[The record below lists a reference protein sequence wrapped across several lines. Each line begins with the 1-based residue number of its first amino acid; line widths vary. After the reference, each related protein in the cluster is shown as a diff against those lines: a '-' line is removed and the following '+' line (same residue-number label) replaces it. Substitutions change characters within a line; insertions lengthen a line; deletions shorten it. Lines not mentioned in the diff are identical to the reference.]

1 MSESVVQEVETPVLD
16 AIEMSMS
23 IGSRQERLSDR
34 EYLLMEQLL
43 AYPEQKLTGESLK
56 DTIGQKP
63 SAPDRIIVKE
73 MAQLIQKANALFP
86 AYPLVRRVSRN
97 TWLYTEVPPK
107 KKKRETGQTE

>member
-1 MSESVVQEVETPVLD
+1 MKSETLALVETPELD
-16 AIEMSMS
+16 AIDVSMS
-23 IGSRQERLSDR
+23 IGHRRERLSDR

-43 AYPEQKLTGESLK
+43 AFPEQMLSGESLK

-86 AYPLVRRVSRN
+86 TFPLVRRVSRN
-97 TWLYTEVPPK
+97 TWLYTEIPPK
-107 KKKRETGQTE
+107 KKKTAR